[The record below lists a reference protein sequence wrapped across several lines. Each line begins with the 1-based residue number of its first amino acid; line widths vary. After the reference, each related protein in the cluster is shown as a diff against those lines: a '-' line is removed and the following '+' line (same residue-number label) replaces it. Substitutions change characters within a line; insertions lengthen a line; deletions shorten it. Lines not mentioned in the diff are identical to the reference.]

1 MKFIFPLISLFLFG
15 CINNDNDAKS
25 NTDIALKSKMDSV
38 SYSLGFMYAQQLKAG
53 YQQMGIQEPTINI
66 DILKKSLISN
76 LDPSHLS
83 LIDSSLAVNIM
94 NEYELNR
101 HRNMHQSVIVEGEK
115 FLNENSQREG
125 VIVTATGLQ
134 YEVIEQG
141 GGNKPSITDM
151 VEIHYTGYFINGN
164 VFDSSVERNETLSI
178 GVNEVIR
185 GWREALQLM
194 SVGSKWKIYVP
205 YQIGYGELGTQNG
218 PIGPYSTLIFE
229 IELLNIK

>member
-15 CINNDNDAKS
+15 CINNDNDAKN

-76 LDPSHLS
+76 LDPSQIS

-134 YEVIEQG
+134 YEVVEQG

>member
-1 MKFIFPLISLFLFG
+1 MKFIFPLISLLLFS
-15 CINNDNDAKS
+15 CINNDTDAKN

-53 YQQMGIQEPTINI
+53 YQQMGIHEPTINI

-115 FLNENSQREG
+115 FLTENSQREG

-141 GGNKPSITDM
+141 GGNKPSITDK
-151 VEIHYTGYFINGN
+151 VEIHYTGFFINGN

-185 GWREALQLM
+185 GWKEVLQLM
-194 SVGSKWKIYVP
+194 PVGSKWKVYVP
-205 YQIGYGELGTQNG
+205 YQLGYGELGTQNG
-218 PIGPYSTLIFE
+218 PIGPYSILIFE

>member
-15 CINNDNDAKS
+15 CINNDNDAKN

-101 HRNMHQSVIVEGEK
+101 HRNMHQAVIVEGEK

-194 SVGSKWKIYVP
+194 SVGSKWKVYVP

>member
-1 MKFIFPLISLFLFG
+1 MKFIFPLISFLLVG
-15 CINNDNDAKS
+15 CINNDTDVKNS
-25 NTDIALKSKMDSV
+25 TDIELKSKMDSV
-38 SYSLGFMYAQQLKAG
+38 SYSLGFMYAQQLKAS

-83 LIDSSLAVNIM
+83 LIDSSIAVNIM

-164 VFDSSVERNETLSI
+164 VFDSSIERNETLSI

>member
-1 MKFIFPLISLFLFG
+1 MKFIFPLISLLLFS
-15 CINNDNDAKS
+15 CINNDTDAKN

-141 GGNKPSITDM
+141 GGNKPSITDK

-185 GWREALQLM
+185 GWKEVLQLM
-194 SVGSKWKIYVP
+194 PVGSKWKVYVP
-205 YQIGYGELGTQNG
+205 YQLGYGELGTQNG
-218 PIGPYSTLIFE
+218 PIGPYSILIFE

>member
-15 CINNDNDAKS
+15 CINNDNDAKN

-76 LDPSHLS
+76 LDPSQIS

>member
-15 CINNDNDAKS
+15 CINNDNDAKN

-101 HRNMHQSVIVEGEK
+101 HRNMHQAVIVEGEK

>member
-15 CINNDNDAKS
+15 CINNDNDAKN

>member
-15 CINNDNDAKS
+15 CINNDNDAKN

-76 LDPSHLS
+76 LDPSQIS

-101 HRNMHQSVIVEGEK
+101 HRNMHQAVIVEGEK

>member
-15 CINNDNDAKS
+15 CINNDNDAKN

-101 HRNMHQSVIVEGEK
+101 HRNMHQAVIVEGEK

-164 VFDSSVERNETLSI
+164 VFDSSIERNETLSI

-194 SVGSKWKIYVP
+194 SVGSKWKVYVP

>member
-15 CINNDNDAKS
+15 CINNDNDAKN

-101 HRNMHQSVIVEGEK
+101 HRNMHQAVIVEGEK

-134 YEVIEQG
+134 YEVVEQG